1 MQLGDHRRLKMP
13 DSLEAKESKSKMIA
27 ANSITLR
34 MDVTSSVNP
43 RCRDEKT
50 GAGNFSPRQ
59 QNKSSSP
66 GLPQVAVIDQFSPE
80 QVYDFH
86 SKVTAVVLNGQR
98 LSGSS

>member
-1 MQLGDHRRLKMP
+1 
-13 DSLEAKESKSKMIA
+13 MIA
-27 ANSITLR
+27 ANGITLR

-43 RCRDEKT
+43 RCRDKRT
-50 GAGNFSPRQ
+50 DAGDVPPPASRIDPAHWT
-59 QNKSSSP
+59 
-66 GLPQVAVIDQFSPE
+66 PQVVVIDQIGPE